1 MKGGLAILSRRR
13 PSFSLSSLFSHSVT
27 SAVLVV
33 LLVVGGYHS
42 YLMSVDQKRD
52 CRQKESELR
61 AIEQQIREAEVQ
73 NAILRRKRDRLMTA
87 EGIEE
92 TAREKL
98 GMVRK
103 GEIAYVVQPGPPE
116 ASPLEPITPP
126 APPPPEPGFLE
137 KVLGGMLF

>member
-1 MKGGLAILSRRR
+1 MSRRR
-13 PSFSLSSLFSHSVT
+13 PAFSLSDLFSHSLT
-27 SAVLVV
+27 SAVLAV

-42 YLMSVDQKRD
+42 YQMSADQKRD
-52 CRQKESELR
+52 CRVKEAELR

-73 NAILRRKRDRLMTA
+73 NSILQRKRDRLMTA

-116 ASPLEPITPP
+116 TSPLEPITPP

-137 KVLGGMLF
+137 KLLGRVLP

>member
-1 MKGGLAILSRRR
+1 MSRRR
-13 PSFSLSSLFSHSVT
+13 SSLSLSHLFSHSLT
-27 SAVLVV
+27 TVV
-33 LLVVGGYHS
+33 LLVLVIVGGYQS
-42 YLMSVDQKRD
+42 YMMSVDQKQD
-52 CRQKESELR
+52 CRHKEAELR

-116 ASPLEPITPP
+116 ATPPELITPP

-137 KVLGGMLF
+137 KMLGRVLF

>member
-1 MKGGLAILSRRR
+1 MKGGFSILSRRR
-13 PSFSLSSLFSHSVT
+13 PTFSLSDLFSHSLT
-27 SAVLVV
+27 SVVLVA

-42 YLMSVDQKRD
+42 YQMSVEQKRD
-52 CRQKESELR
+52 CRLKEAELR

-73 NAILRRKRDRLMTA
+73 NAILQRKRDRLMTA

-116 ASPLEPITPP
+116 AAPLEPVTPP

-137 KVLGGMLF
+137 KMLGRVLF